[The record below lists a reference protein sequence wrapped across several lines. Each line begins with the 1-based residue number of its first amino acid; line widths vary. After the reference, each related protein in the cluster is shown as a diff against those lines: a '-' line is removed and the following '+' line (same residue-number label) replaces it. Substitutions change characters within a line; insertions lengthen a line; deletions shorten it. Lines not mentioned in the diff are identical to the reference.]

1 MGISTRVEVRIQVGV
16 WCRVFAGVTEWVSGE
31 ALPSSGQS
39 QYFSGK

>member
-1 MGISTRVEVRIQVGV
+1 MGIRTRVEVRIQVGFR
-16 WCRVFAGVTEWVSGE
+16 CRVFVGVTEWVSSK